1 MWRLTVEV
9 ITEKV
14 LYSEKPIEVTNTIT
28 LEFKEIGNALDY
40 MVATNRFAVGKVKY
54 ELEFVETEGEEEC

>member
-9 ITEKV
+9 TTEKV
-14 LYSEKPIEVTNTIT
+14 YSDKPMEVTDTIT
-28 LEFKEIGNALDY
+28 LEFKNIGNALDY
-40 MVATNRFAVGKVKY
+40 MVATNKFAVGKVKY